1 MLSPSEK
8 AYCRALLALKD
19 KDYQSA
25 QVMFD
30 EAAPDF
36 GDNREFNLMREV
48 TALLIEVKKE
58 IGGLPDS
65 DRLEIKEV
73 FSNG

>member
-1 MLSPSEK
+1 MLNPSEK
-8 AYCRALLALKD
+8 AYCQALLALKK
-19 KDYQSA
+19 KDYRAA

-30 EAAPDF
+30 KAAADF
-36 GDNREFNLMREV
+36 RNNREFNILRET

-58 IGGLPDS
+58 IGSSPDS
-65 DRLEIKEV
+65 DRLEIKET

>member
-19 KDYQSA
+19 KDYLSA
-25 QVMFD
+25 RTLFD
-30 EAAPDF
+30 EAAPGFKDS
-36 GDNREFNLMREV
+36 REFNLMREA